1 MSADIIQF
9 PGMIDLPNRIREFR
23 AAKSMSQQQLA
34 DLIHVSKPTISELET
49 GKMQLTVDYMRRIGR
64 ALNLAPAELL
74 NFEDQMI
81 VLSEQELL
89 LVRQFR
95 RADAIQREMILR
107 LAAPR
112 ETDSPTS
119 PARDEAKDETLAE
132 TPPRRNAA

>member
-23 AAKSMSQQQLA
+23 AAKAMSQQQLA

-64 ALNLAPAELL
+64 ALDLAPAELL

-81 VLSEQELL
+81 VLSEQELS

-95 RADAIQREMILR
+95 RADAVQREMILR

-112 ETDSPTS
+112 ETDTQSPTL
-119 PARDEAKDETLAE
+119 RDEAKDENQAE
-132 TPPRRNAA
+132 APPRRNAA

>member
-23 AAKSMSQQQLA
+23 SAKSMSQQQLA
-34 DLIHVSKPTISELET
+34 DMIHVSKPTISELET

-64 ALNLAPAELL
+64 ALDVAPAELL

-81 VLSEQELL
+81 VLSEQELS

-95 RADAIQREMILR
+95 RADTVQREMILR

-112 ETDSPTS
+112 EADSPS
-119 PARDEAKDETLAE
+119 HPARDEGKDESQVE
-132 TPPRRNAA
+132 VPPRRNAA